1 MSEKNKSLNYSEL
14 GASAT
19 KAGLHEVLNKVGLK
33 SSADVP
39 TDTFASLVPDFAADP
54 EYLSFLH
61 ADGAGTKAI
70 VAYLLYKETG
80 DPRYFRG
87 LAQDSLV
94 MNLDDV
100 FCLGPVESLV
110 LSNAVARNAKLIG
123 DEVLQEVILGYRD
136 LVEQLETMG
145 IGIRLAGGET
155 ADCGDL
161 VRSILVDSTLAGRI
175 KRKSLIRTSG
185 IQAGDLILGFSS
197 SGQTSYESKANSGI
211 GSNGLTLARHCLLKR
226 DYLQR
231 FPEVGPEKPDL
242 DLCYQ
247 GPFSVLDQPSSET
260 SSSQSQTV
268 GELLLSPT
276 RTYAPL
282 LAEIYRELG
291 TEVHAAIHCTGGG
304 QTKVLRF
311 GQSRSGQG
319 LRYIKDQL
327 FPIPQIFRLIQQH
340 GSVNWKEMYQV
351 FNMGHRLELYLGE
364 NRIQIARQIAEK
376 YRIETKVV
384 GRVETAEDAKNSLLL
399 KSAEGEFSYQL

>member
-70 VAYLLYKETG
+70 VAYLLFKETG

-110 LSNAVARNAKLIG
+110 LSNAIARNAKLIG
-123 DEVLQEVILGYRD
+123 DEVLREVILGYKE
-136 LVEQLETMG
+136 LVEQLETSG
-145 IGIRLAGGET
+145 ISIRLAGGET

-161 VRSILVDSTLAGRI
+161 VRTILVDSTLAGRV
-175 KRKSLIRTSG
+175 KRKSLIQTSR
-185 IQAGDLILGFSS
+185 IQAGDMILGFSS
-197 SGQTSYESKANSGI
+197 AGQASYESSENSGI
-211 GSNGLTLARHCLLKR
+211 ASNGLTLARHSLLKNN
-226 DYLQR
+226 YIKL
-231 FPEVGPEKPDL
+231 FPEVALENPDL
-242 DLCYQ
+242 NLLYQ
-247 GPFSVLDQPSSET
+247 GPFSVLDKVDSLTKP
-260 SSSQSQTV
+260 SQTLIV

-276 RTYAPL
+276 RTYAPVL
-282 LAEIYRELG
+282 NEIYRELG

-311 GQSRSGQG
+311 GQG
-319 LRYIKDQL
+319 LRYIKDEL
-327 FPIPQIFRLIQQH
+327 FPTPQVFKLIQQY
-340 GSVNWKEMYQV
+340 GNVSWREMYQV

-364 NRIQIARQIAEK
+364 NRIQIAREIAEK
-376 YRIETKVV
+376 YKIEVKVV
-384 GRVETAEDAKNSLLL
+384 GRVEAAKDATNSLLL
-399 KSAEGEFSYQL
+399 RSAEGEFSYQL